1 MKEFLK
7 KAGEKLSG
15 GIFYFIGWF
24 LWTLYDV
31 VSDTIH
37 GIIDFFVA
45 AFFLYIAW
53 GIRLAV
59 IAIIL
64 YLITKALGTH

>member
-1 MKEFLK
+1 MKDILK
-7 KAGEKLSG
+7 KAGEKLWGS
-15 GIFYFIGWF
+15 ILYFIGWF

-31 VSDTIH
+31 VSDTIQ
-37 GIIDFFVA
+37 GIIGFFVA

-64 YLITKALGTH
+64 YLICRGLGAH